1 MAAAMCDQRPERVP
15 GARPA
20 RLPTVDTSWQGNPPQ
35 STSTGS
41 TWCQSM
47 VLMSPRFGA
56 SGQWWAKT
64 RATCWLFSENQI
76 VSASKTCSTGEV
88 EPAVPGEER
97 ADSEWTVV
105 LGGVVHRGSAVLA
118 LPGQAMPASSYH
130 LAGLNTC
137 QVHDHRPVVR
147 RQFSP
152 SPRREVPSQ
161 ATPFFSPP
169 T

>member
-1 MAAAMCDQRPERVP
+1 M
-15 GARPA
+15 
-20 RLPTVDTSWQGNPPQ
+20 
-35 STSTGS
+35 
-41 TWCQSM
+41 
-47 VLMSPRFGA
+47 
-56 SGQWWAKT
+56 

-118 LPGQAMPASSYH
+118 LPGQAMPASSYR

>member
-1 MAAAMCDQRPERVP
+1 MVGEDAGDVLVVLGEPD
-15 GARPA
+15 
-20 RLPTVDTSWQGNPPQ
+20 RLGVED
-35 STSTGS
+35 
-41 TWCQSM
+41 
-47 VLMSPRFGA
+47 VLD
-56 SGQWWAKT
+56 
-64 RATCWLFSENQI
+64 
-76 VSASKTCSTGEV
+76 GEV

-118 LPGQAMPASSYH
+118 LPGQAMPASSYR